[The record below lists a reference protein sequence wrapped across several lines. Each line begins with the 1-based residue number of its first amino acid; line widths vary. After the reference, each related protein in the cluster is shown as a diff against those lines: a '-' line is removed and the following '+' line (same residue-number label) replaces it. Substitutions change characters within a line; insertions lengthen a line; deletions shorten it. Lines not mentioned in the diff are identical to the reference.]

1 MQDGRRAVLFSENV
15 DKISSTCPLVVH
27 IIYSYPVKTEVH
39 FIRNSIE
46 SSRSSSRP
54 PPARAPTLQP
64 PVAFSVHEPLT
75 FMGHYLASGWWKEGR
90 GTSSKLAMVLL
101 ITVLK

>member
-1 MQDGRRAVLFSENV
+1 MRGGRRAVLFSENV

-46 SSRSSSRP
+46 SSRSGSQP

-64 PVAFSVHEPLT
+64 PAASNSLDNIKYKVAFSVHEPLT
-75 FMGHYLASGWWKEGR
+75 FMGHYLASGWWK
-90 GTSSKLAMVLL
+90 
-101 ITVLK
+101 